1 MDLKEK
7 AAYIKGLAD
16 GLELDTDRKEA
27 RVIREMLDLL
37 AEMAGDVDDIGAD
50 LTELYEVVEEIDED
64 LSYIEDEV
72 LGGDGQEY
80 GDELYEIVCPNCQ
93 ESVRLDEEM
102 LMSGNVICPGCGEK
116 IEIEIDSS
124 DGDEPE
130 HD

>member
-50 LTELYEVVEEIDED
+50 LTELYEVVARILVFVGETDR
-64 LSYIEDEV
+64 Y
-72 LGGDGQEY
+72 Y
-80 GDELYEIVCPNCQ
+80 GAVKRQRN
-93 ESVRLDEEM
+93 
-102 LMSGNVICPGCGEK
+102 
-116 IEIEIDSS
+116 
-124 DGDEPE
+124 
-130 HD
+130 